1 MHIHIYPDPILK
13 AKAIPISEINS
24 DIQSLIGDMERLM
37 YENKG
42 IGLAANQIGIPMS
55 IIIFDVEG
63 KGLTT
68 IINPIISSTKGEFI
82 SEEGCLS
89 LPGFKEKIKRKK
101 YIHVEGT
108 DRYYKPIIIEAE
120 DLVAACIQHEINH
133 LEGFLLLDKVSGL
146 KRSMYLRK
154 LRRYYRKDNNSI

>member
-1 MHIHIYPDPILK
+1 MHIHVYPDPILK
-13 AKAIPISEINS
+13 AKAIPISVING
-24 DIQSLIGDMERLM
+24 DIQSVIGDMERLM

-42 IGLAANQIGIPMS
+42 IGLAANQIGIPMA

-68 IINPIISSTKGEFI
+68 IINPIISSAKSEFI
-82 SEEGCLS
+82 SEESCLS

-101 YIHVEGT
+101 YIRVEGI
-108 DRYYKPIIIEAE
+108 DRYDKSIVIKAE

-154 LRRYYRKDNNSI
+154 LRKYH

>member
-1 MHIHIYPDPILK
+1 MYIHIYPNPILK
-13 AKAIPISEINS
+13 AKATSISVINGA
-24 DIQSLIGDMERLM
+24 IQSVIGDMERLM

-42 IGLAANQIGIPMS
+42 IGLAANQIGIPMA

-101 YIHVEGT
+101 YIRVEGT
-108 DRYYKPIIIEAE
+108 DRCSNIIDLEAE

-133 LEGFLLLDKVSGL
+133 LEGFLLLDKVSKL

-154 LRRYYRKDNNSI
+154 LRKYH